1 MKKLR
6 FIITLLFCLLL
17 GLGSNNVS
25 ASQEVSIYING
36 EKQSFSNQ
44 AVIENGSTL
53 VPLRGIF
60 ESLGANVQWDQ
71 STQTIDAS
79 KGNTK
84 VWLKIGSKNAKVN
97 NNAINLSIPAQVKN
111 GKTLVP
117 LRFISESLGANVQW
131 NQKTQTVTI
140 TEDSNEGEI
149 QNPKSS
155 KSELLEV
162 DKKEVPTL
170 KIGETFSDDQIE
182 VTIKKV
188 EYVNGVNK
196 GFNVYLSVTNK
207 SEKPLQQAG
216 GLQFR
221 LIDSKYEEELN
232 RIGYSHHF
240 ESNGYLYK
248 GETRNGYYQYLF
260 DGDVK
265 IEEITFHIMDS
276 GILEESKAKWIV
288 E

>member
-1 MKKLR
+1 LKKLR
-6 FIITLLFCLLL
+6 VIIPLFFCLLL

-25 ASQEVSIYING
+25 ASQGVSIYING

-44 AVIENGSTL
+44 AVIENSSTL

-60 ESLGANVQWDQ
+60 ESLGANVQWNQ

-97 NNAINLSIPAQVKN
+97 DSAINLSVPAQVKN

-140 TEDSNEGEI
+140 TGDSNSGKMEKEKLEI
-149 QNPKSS
+149 
-155 KSELLEV
+155 
-162 DKKEVPTL
+162 PTL
-170 KIGETFSDDQIE
+170 KLGETYSDNQIE
-182 VTIKKV
+182 VTLKKV
-188 EYVNGVNK
+188 EYVDGVDK

-207 SEKPLQQAG
+207 SEKPLIYPG
-216 GLQFR
+216 GLRFK
-221 LIDSKYEEELN
+221 INESKYEKEIN
-232 RIGYSHHF
+232 DIGYVNHF
-240 ESNGYLYK
+240 DSNGYIYK
-248 GETRNGYYQYLF
+248 GETTEGHYQYLY
-260 DGDVK
+260 DKDISIK
-265 IEEITFHIMDS
+265 EIEYNT
-276 GILEESKAKWIV
+276 GIVNYPKAKWIV

>member
-6 FIITLLFCLLL
+6 FIIPLLFCLFL
-17 GLGSNNVS
+17 GLGINNAS
-25 ASQEVSIYING
+25 ASEGVSIYING

-44 AVIENGSTL
+44 AIVENGSTL

-60 ESLGANVQWDQ
+60 ESLGANVQWNQ

-97 NNAINLSIPAQVKN
+97 DSAVNLSVPAQVKN

-140 TEDSNEGEI
+140 TGDSNSGKTENE
-149 QNPKSS
+149 
-155 KSELLEV
+155 E
-162 DKKEVPTL
+162 KKVPTL

-182 VTIKKV
+182 VTLKKV
-188 EYVNGVNK
+188 EYVDGVDK

-207 SEKPLQQAG
+207 SEKPLIYPG
-216 GLQFR
+216 GLRFK
-221 LIDSKYEEELN
+221 INESKYEEELN
-232 RIGYSHHF
+232 RIGYSNHF
-240 ESNGYLYK
+240 DSKGYIYK
-248 GETRNGYYQYLF
+248 GETTEGHYQYLF
-260 DGDVK
+260 DKDISIK
-265 IEEITFHIMDS
+265 EIEYNT
-276 GILEESKAKWIV
+276 GIVNYPKAKWIV

>member
-6 FIITLLFCLLL
+6 FMIPLLFCLFL
-17 GLGSNNVS
+17 GLGINNVN
-25 ASQEVSIYING
+25 ASQGVAIYING

-60 ESLGANVQWDQ
+60 ESLGANVQWNQ
-71 STQTIDAS
+71 STHTIDAS

-97 NNAINLSIPAQVKN
+97 DNAINLSVPAQVKS

-140 TEDSNEGEI
+140 TGDSNSGKIEEEI
-149 QNPKSS
+149 
-155 KSELLEV
+155 EI
-162 DKKEVPTL
+162 PTL
-170 KIGETFSDDQIE
+170 KLGETYSDNQIE

-188 EYVNGVNK
+188 EYVQEKYYK
-196 GFNVYLSVTNK
+196 GYKVYFSVKNK
-207 SEKPLQQAG
+207 SKETLDSMG
-216 GLQFR
+216 GLQFK
-221 LIDSKYEEELN
+221 INESKYQKEIN
-232 RIGYSHHF
+232 NNSIIIHF
-240 ESNGYLYK
+240 GSSRYIYEGESK
-248 GETRNGYYQYLF
+248 DGYYEYII
-260 DGDVK
+260 DRDVK
-265 IEEITFHIMDS
+265 IEEITYHMMD
-276 GILEESKAKWIV
+276 GGVLKESKAKWIV

>member
-6 FIITLLFCLLL
+6 VIIPLFFCLLL

-25 ASQEVSIYING
+25 ASQGVSIYING

-44 AVIENGSTL
+44 AVIENSSTL

-60 ESLGANVQWDQ
+60 ESLGANVQWNQ

-97 NNAINLSIPAQVKN
+97 DSAINLSVPAQVKN

-140 TEDSNEGEI
+140 TGDSNSGKMEKEKLEI
-149 QNPKSS
+149 
-155 KSELLEV
+155 
-162 DKKEVPTL
+162 PTL
-170 KIGETFSDDQIE
+170 KLGETYSDNQIE
-182 VTIKKV
+182 VTLKKV
-188 EYVNGVNK
+188 EYVDGVDK

-207 SEKPLQQAG
+207 SEKPLIYPG
-216 GLQFR
+216 GLRFK
-221 LIDSKYEEELN
+221 INESKYEKEIN
-232 RIGYSHHF
+232 DIGYVNHF
-240 ESNGYLYK
+240 DSNGYIYK
-248 GETRNGYYQYLF
+248 GETTEGHYQYLY
-260 DGDVK
+260 DKDISIK
-265 IEEITFHIMDS
+265 EIEYNT
-276 GILEESKAKWIV
+276 GIVNYPKAKWIV

>member
-6 FIITLLFCLLL
+6 FIIPLFFCLLL
-17 GLGSNNVS
+17 GLGINNVS
-25 ASQEVSIYING
+25 ASLGVSIYING

-44 AVIENGSTL
+44 AIIENGSTL

-60 ESLGANVQWDQ
+60 ESLGANVQWNQ

-97 NNAINLSIPAQVKN
+97 GNTVNLSVPAQVKN

-140 TEDSNEGEI
+140 TGDSNTGKTEKEKLEI
-149 QNPKSS
+149 
-155 KSELLEV
+155 
-162 DKKEVPTL
+162 PTL
-170 KIGETFSDDQIE
+170 KIGETFSDDQVE

-188 EYVNGVNK
+188 EYVDDVNK
-196 GFNVYLSVTNK
+196 GFNVYFSVTNK
-207 SEKPLQQAG
+207 SEKPLIYPG
-216 GLQFR
+216 GLQFK
-221 LIDSKYEEELN
+221 INESKYEEELN
-232 RIGYSHHF
+232 RKGYSHHF
-240 ESNGYLYK
+240 DSKGYIYK
-248 GETRNGYYQYLF
+248 GETTEGHYQYLF
-260 DGDVK
+260 DKDISIK
-265 IEEITFHIMDS
+265 EIEYNT
-276 GILEESKAKWIV
+276 GIVNYPKAKWIV

>member
-1 MKKLR
+1 M
-6 FIITLLFCLLL
+6 IPLLFCLFL
-17 GLGSNNVS
+17 GLGINNVN
-25 ASQEVSIYING
+25 ASQGVAIYING

-60 ESLGANVQWDQ
+60 ESLGANVQWNQ

-97 NNAINLSIPAQVKN
+97 DNAINLSVPAQVKS

-140 TEDSNEGEI
+140 TGDSNSGKMEEEI
-149 QNPKSS
+149 
-155 KSELLEV
+155 EI
-162 DKKEVPTL
+162 PTL
-170 KIGETFSDDQIE
+170 KLGETYSDNQIE

-188 EYVNGVNK
+188 EYVQEKYYK
-196 GFNVYLSVTNK
+196 GYNVYFSVKNK
-207 SEKPLQQAG
+207 SKETLDSMG
-216 GLQFR
+216 GLQFK
-221 LIDSKYEEELN
+221 INESKYQKEIN
-232 RIGYSHHF
+232 NNSIIIHF
-240 ESNGYLYK
+240 GSSRYIYEGESK
-248 GETRNGYYQYLF
+248 DGYYEYII
-260 DGDVK
+260 DRDVK
-265 IEEITFHIMDS
+265 IEEITYHMMD
-276 GILEESKAKWIV
+276 GGVLKESKAKWIV

>member
-6 FIITLLFCLLL
+6 FIIPLLFCLLL

-25 ASQEVSIYING
+25 ASQGVSIYING

-44 AVIENGSTL
+44 AIIENGSTL

-60 ESLGANVQWDQ
+60 ESLGADVQWNQ
-71 STQTIDAS
+71 PTQTIDAS

-97 NNAINLSIPAQVKN
+97 DNAINLSVPAQVKS

-140 TEDSNEGEI
+140 TGDSNSGKMENE
-149 QNPKSS
+149 
-155 KSELLEV
+155 E
-162 DKKEVPTL
+162 KKVPTL

-182 VTIKKV
+182 VTLKKV
-188 EYVNGVNK
+188 EYVDGVDK

-207 SEKPLQQAG
+207 SEKPLIYPG
-216 GLQFR
+216 GVRFK
-221 LIDSKYEEELN
+221 INESKYEKEIN
-232 RIGYSHHF
+232 DIGYVNHF
-240 ESNGYLYK
+240 DSKGYIYK
-248 GETRNGYYQYLF
+248 GETTEGHYQYLF
-260 DGDVK
+260 GKDIVIK
-265 IEEITFHIMDS
+265 EIEYNT
-276 GILEESKAKWIV
+276 GIVNYPKAKWIV

>member
-6 FIITLLFCLLL
+6 FIIPLLFCLFL
-17 GLGSNNVS
+17 GLGINNAS
-25 ASQEVSIYING
+25 ASEGVLIYING

-44 AVIENGSTL
+44 AIVENGSTL

-60 ESLGANVQWDQ
+60 ESLGANVQWNQ

-97 NNAINLSIPAQVKN
+97 DSAVNLSVPAQVKN

-140 TEDSNEGEI
+140 TGDSNSGKTENE
-149 QNPKSS
+149 
-155 KSELLEV
+155 E
-162 DKKEVPTL
+162 KKVPTL
-170 KIGETFSDDQIE
+170 KIGETFSDYQIE
-182 VTIKKV
+182 VTLKKV
-188 EYVNGVNK
+188 EYVDGVDK

-207 SEKPLQQAG
+207 SEKPLIYPG
-216 GLQFR
+216 GLRFK
-221 LIDSKYEEELN
+221 INESKYEEELN
-232 RIGYSHHF
+232 RIGYSNHF
-240 ESNGYLYK
+240 DSKGYIYK
-248 GETRNGYYQYLF
+248 GETTEGHYQYLF
-260 DGDVK
+260 DKDISIK
-265 IEEITFHIMDS
+265 EIEYNT
-276 GILEESKAKWIV
+276 GIVNYPKSKWIV

>member
-1 MKKLR
+1 MKKLK
-6 FIITLLFCLLL
+6 FIIPLLFCLLI
-17 GLGSNNVS
+17 GLGMNNAS
-25 ASQEVSIYING
+25 ASEGVSIYING

-60 ESLGANVQWDQ
+60 ESLGANVQWNQ

-97 NNAINLSIPAQVKN
+97 DNAINLSVPAQVKS

-140 TEDSNEGEI
+140 TGDSN
-149 QNPKSS
+149 N
-155 KSELLEV
+155 
-162 DKKEVPTL
+162 KKTENEEKKVPTL

-182 VTIKKV
+182 VTLKKV
-188 EYVNGVNK
+188 EYVDGVDK

-207 SEKPLQQAG
+207 SEKPLIYPG
-216 GLQFR
+216 GLRFK
-221 LIDSKYEEELN
+221 INESKYEKEIN
-232 RIGYSHHF
+232 DIGYINHF
-240 ESNGYLYK
+240 NSKGYIYK
-248 GETRNGYYQYLF
+248 GETTEGHYQYLF
-260 DGDVK
+260 DKDISIK
-265 IEEITFHIMDS
+265 EIEYNT
-276 GILEESKAKWIV
+276 GIVNYPKAKWIV